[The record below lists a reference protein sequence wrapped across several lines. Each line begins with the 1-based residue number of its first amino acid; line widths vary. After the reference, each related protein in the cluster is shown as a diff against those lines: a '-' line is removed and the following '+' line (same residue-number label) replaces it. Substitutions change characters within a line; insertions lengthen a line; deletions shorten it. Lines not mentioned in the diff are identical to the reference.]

1 MLNAKKN
8 IEVFN
13 KLLGIFKDRFDM
25 DLSSMEEAALDEE
38 LLGRKLKLKPRDL
51 LYIFF
56 DIEKEFSIAIPEK
69 EIDQGCFNT
78 FNNIAETISSQL
90 LQKTG

>member
-1 MLNAKKN
+1 MLSDKKN

-25 DLSSMEEAALDEE
+25 DFSSMEEAALDEE

-56 DIEKEFSIAIPEK
+56 DIEKEFGIAIPEK
-69 EIDQGCFNT
+69 EIDQGSFNT
-78 FNNIAETISSQL
+78 FNSIVETISSQL
-90 LQKTG
+90 LRKTG